1 MTNRITNESR
11 WSQVVE
17 NLKILNQEK
26 SNLEDLM
33 INDYLKSVTQTFT
46 LPTDTR
52 LNWRESS
59 IVISLN
65 TKNVPIVEVRD
76 WESPRSFNGRNSK
89 DHLAGTSFLV
99 LKEWKN
105 GNTKGTHYLL
115 FDKKTKRVANFYG

>member
-1 MTNRITNESR
+1 MFSLIR
-11 WSQVVE
+11 WSEVVE
-17 NLKILNQEK
+17 NLKTLNQEK

-33 INDYLKSVTQTFT
+33 IKDYLKNVTQTFT
-46 LPTDTR
+46 LPTNTR

-59 IVISLN
+59 IVVSLN

-99 LKEWKN
+99 LKEWKKEN
-105 GNTKGTHYLL
+105 SFL
-115 FDKKTKRVANFYG
+115 NFIGYSFT